1 MSTFGKKSLIWW
13 DYENRSKENAIRF
26 NHSPMDIQL
35 EILTK
40 WFPIGSNCDIYKE
53 WAFSTKAHT
62 FERTIIGYVKHT
74 CYYSIEVE
82 SIKRDKS
89 TTIAGFISKHKKTI
103 NPTNIIL
110 SSNDLKRIKRESKLD
125 RLGF

>member
-40 WFPIGSNCDIYKE
+40 WFPVGSRCHLIRPWDSKVKHDYK
-53 WAFSTKAHT
+53 
-62 FERTIIGYVKHT
+62 IIGYTKHT